1 MLPKTHANPD
11 LVAGESHRPHWNEP
25 ENRRHGFHNLHR
37 IARYGQIYRAGSVLQ
52 LETAADLAI
61 ARRDDVARH
70 CASPW
75 FSAMVVARGSQLLF
89 ERHAADFPRDQ
100 PHSIMSIS
108 KTVMMLEI
116 GRLWAAGKLGLEE
129 KLGDIL
135 PWAGAGYARA
145 SVQDVLNMNVLNDYS
160 EDYADPLCRVFEHEA
175 ATGMRLG
182 GGPEMSSQQF
192 MATIGLAPGASDC
205 VNRTGVCMYRSA
217 NTDMLGA
224 VAEVR
229 GGRPLTA
236 MLADLTDAAGYAGA
250 LHMACDRT
258 GFAFVNGGISLTAR
272 DLARHGLLIARQG
285 LGVNGQQ
292 VGSPEFIAHSDRR
305 RPPARPARP
314 SALFQPDQY
323 QWPLAGSRRLWWAIH
338 AGRHAN
344 RHGGSIPVG
353 IGKRGRLR
361 RRLLPA
367 NHRHA
372 GGGVLRMRA

>member
-37 IARYGQIYRAGSVLQ
+37 IARYGQSYRAGSVLQ

-292 VGSPEFIAHSDRR
+292 VGSPEFIARTLTGGV
-305 RPPARPARP
+305 PLPAPRGHLRY
-314 SALFQPDQY
+314 SNQTNTN
-323 QWPLAGSRRLWWAIH
+323 
-338 AGRHAN
+338 GRWLG
-344 RHGGSIPVG
+344 HGGYGGQYMLVDMQTGTVG
-353 IGKRGRLR
+353 VFLSV
-361 RRLLPA
+361 LE
-367 NHRHA
+367 NEA
-372 GGGVLRMRA
+372 GYDADYYPPIIAMLEAICCG

>member
-37 IARYGQIYRAGSVLQ
+37 IARYGQSYRAGSVLQ

-75 FSAMVVARGSQLLF
+75 FSAMVVARGKQVLF

-135 PWAGAGYARA
+135 PWAGAGYAAA

-175 ATGMRLG
+175 ATGFTTCTGSR
-182 GGPEMSSQQF
+182 
-192 MATIGLAPGASDC
+192 ATGKAIAPVRCCNWKPRPILPSPGAGTWRAT
-205 VNRTGVCMYRSA
+205 VPT
-217 NTDMLGA
+217 
-224 VAEVR
+224 R
-229 GGRPLTA
+229 G
-236 MLADLTDAAGYAGA
+236 
-250 LHMACDRT
+250 
-258 GFAFVNGGISLTAR
+258 F
-272 DLARHGLLIARQG
+272 
-285 LGVNGQQ
+285 
-292 VGSPEFIAHSDRR
+292 
-305 RPPARPARP
+305 
-314 SALFQPDQY
+314 
-323 QWPLAGSRRLWWAIH
+323 RRLWWRAAVSCCSSVTPPISHAIS
-338 AGRHAN
+338 RT
-344 RHGGSIPVG
+344 RSCRSRKP
-353 IGKRGRLR
+353 
-361 RRLLPA
+361 
-367 NHRHA
+367 
-372 GGGVLRMRA
+372 